1 MKEENIDGWI
11 KVFETPEIMEAEIM
25 EARFR
30 DEGIEYRALNKMDL
44 GYTWEIGKYWT
55 YNAVQPIKLFVEEK
69 DLEKTLDIVNEDR
82 SNILDDPNAEF
93 EDPETSSG

>member
-1 MKEENIDGWI
+1 MKEEIIEGWV

-55 YNAVQPIKLFVEEK
+55 YNAGQPIKLFVEENN
-69 DLEKTLDIVNEDR
+69 LEQVLKIVNEDR
-82 SNILDDPNAEF
+82 SKLLDDPNIEF
-93 EDPETSSG
+93 ENES